1 MFAICLPSMAAIF
14 YEKILFFEIKK
25 LSHLER
31 VSLPLFYFRLYF
43 RLHFRLQF
51 SLSRNQENPNPRSPD
66 QHAEWKEVLINIHCH
81 WGSRRWLLR
90 GLFCYSDWLVFGLSL
105 LSLGLISFTPPCL
118 RTLLT
123 SRDTHRVLHF
133 LWSFSLGPFSLGP
146 FSGFL
151 SFLRFLSFRY
161 FLGLHFY
168 LWHFYFC

>member
-1 MFAICLPSMAAIF
+1 M
-14 YEKILFFEIKK
+14 
-25 LSHLER
+25 
-31 VSLPLFYFRLYF
+31 
-43 RLHFRLQF
+43 LHFRLHF
-51 SLSRNQENPNPRSPD
+51 SLSRNQENPDPRSPD

-81 WGSRRWLLR
+81 WESRRWLLR
-90 GLFCYSDWLVFGLSL
+90 GLFCYSDWFGLSL
-105 LSLGLISFTPPCL
+105 IPFTPPGF

-133 LWSFSLGPFSLGP
+133 LLSFSFGPFSLGP

-151 SFLRFLSFRY
+151 SFLRFLSFLMFLSFRY

>member
-1 MFAICLPSMAAIF
+1 MAASF

-31 VSLPLFYFRLYF
+31 ISRPLFYFRLYF
-43 RLHFRLQF
+43 RLHFRLHF
-51 SLSRNQENPNPRSPD
+51 SLSRNQENPNLHSPD

-90 GLFCYSDWLVFGLSL
+90 GPFCYSDWLVFGLSL
-105 LSLGLISFTPPCL
+105 LSLGLIPFTPPGF

-133 LWSFSLGPFSLGP
+133 LLSFSLGPFSLEP

-151 SFLRFLSFRY
+151 SFLRFLRFLRFLSFRY